1 MGLGPDFESVLEAA
15 RLGTDWAWAV
25 IYREIAGP
33 VSGFLRA
40 RGVDDPLDAADQVF
54 FDVSRNIES
63 FEGSEEDFRVF
74 VFEYA
79 YQRMV
84 AARYADAPPRSPL
97 ADRVLDRIRRD
108 ISLAEPAEDD
118 QVEHVDSGEVS
129 RAFEMLTQEQR
140 DVISLR
146 AVGGLTVEQTAEV
159 VGRSVPTVKQAQRTA
174 VARLARSSRLGVMPL

>member
-1 MGLGPDFESVLEAA
+1 MRMRHPDPPWQT
-15 RLGTDWAWAV
+15 GCWT
-25 IYREIAGP
+25 
-33 VSGFLRA
+33 
-40 RGVDDPLDAADQVF
+40 
-54 FDVSRNIES
+54 
-63 FEGSEEDFRVF
+63 GS
-74 VFEYA
+74 
-79 YQRMV
+79 
-84 AARYADAPPRSPL
+84 
-97 ADRVLDRIRRD
+97 
-108 ISLAEPAEDD
+108 DD